1 MLRDTLPS
9 GISPNIYIDST
20 SGDIYFTDPIR
31 NKNLGTAIIQ
41 QNAGRNSNNVTTQF
55 LRGEADTPWNLN
67 GFVLP
72 WNATLISMTMSENV
86 NNQTWTAEVRKNG
99 IATVIDSLTITN
111 QYSNF
116 DNLKNTD
123 FNAGDR
129 IQIYCNGY
137 FVKYPYV
144 TLFFR
149 RRF

>member
-9 GISPNIYIDST
+9 GIRPNIYIDST

-31 NKNLGTAIIQ
+31 NKNLGAAIIQ

-72 WNATLISMTMSENV
+72 WNATLVSISMSGSV
-86 NNQTWTAEVRKNG
+86 DNQTWAVEVRKNG
-99 IATVIDSLTITN
+99 TSTVIDSLTISN
-111 QYSNF
+111 QFSNF
-116 DNLKNTD
+116 DNSKNTD

-129 IQIYCNGY
+129 IQVYCNGY
-137 FVKYPYV
+137 FIKYPHAS
-144 TLFFR
+144 LFFR

>member
-1 MLRDTLPS
+1 MLRDTISQPS
-9 GISPNIYIDST
+9 VIYIDST

-31 NKNLGTAIIQ
+31 NKNLGAAIIQ

-72 WNATLISMTMSENV
+72 WNATLVSISMSGSV
-86 NNQTWTAEVRKNG
+86 DNQTWAVEVRKNG
-99 IATVIDSLTITN
+99 TSTVIDSLTISN
-111 QYSNF
+111 QFSNF
-116 DNLKNTD
+116 DNSKNTD

-129 IQIYCNGY
+129 IQVYCNGY
-137 FVKYPYV
+137 FIKYPHAS
-144 TLFFR
+144 LFFR